1 MTTATALRRP
11 AEHEEKFMML
21 NVRLPGGLPRTVPA
35 LDGMTLMEILRADAI
50 PIVAEC
56 GGAAVCATCH
66 VRVSPAWASA
76 ISPPSDDELAK
87 LDEIPGA
94 DNASR
99 LACQVVMTP
108 DLDGLEIDLQ
118 ADSLR
123 TPHNNS
129 ES

>member
-1 MTTATALRRP
+1 MTTATALR
-11 AEHEEKFMML
+11 HEEDFMML
-21 NVRLPGGLPRTVPA
+21 NVRLPGGTPRRVPA

-50 PIVAEC
+50 PIIAEC

-66 VRVSPAWASA
+66 VRVFPAWAGML
-76 ISPPSDDELAK
+76 SPPSDEELAK

-94 DNASR
+94 DDASR
-99 LACQVVMTP
+99 LACQIVLTP

-123 TPHNNS
+123 APRNNS